1 MNDDDEKR
9 IQNLFKTLQKDS
21 KSVFYVT
28 VNISKNILK
37 KLTKSTYQK
46 DRVFNELYQK
56 LEDKNFDKNTNYI
69 PLTTPF
75 FEKKGDIDRSTLYS
89 IGKPFQKVHADI
101 ADLRFLA
108 KSAVDP
114 KYALLAVDLFTSK
127 IYVYPM
133 KSRKLLARRLKLFY
147 NETEPKRNGK
157 MTLQTDLEFKQNAI
171 KKLNKEFSVEMFH
184 TKVRGGKAF
193 AAEQKIREFKKL
205 LLMSKH
211 YKKRDKEKIR
221 PNELIKKAVE
231 NMNETNSTKYGV
243 SPETVEKK
251 TINSSKDSEYE
262 QEMYDFLRLK
272 KVDNNQ
278 QRNVKY
284 ESKKE
289 RRQKKLRSPLYLD
302 EKVLVLAERLKKKD
316 APSKFY
322 KASTDNIPFFNREK
336 KFTIYKRAKLN
347 NGSYLYWL
355 EDQDWNKID
364 GRFLRQELFALDKQ
378 FKE

>member
-1 MNDDDEKR
+1 MNDDDKR

-21 KSVFYVT
+21 KSVFYASS
-28 VNISKNILK
+28 NISNNLLK
-37 KLTKSTYQK
+37 KLKKSQYQK
-46 DRVFNELYQK
+46 DRVFAELYQR
-56 LEDKNFDKNTNYI
+56 LEDKNLIKEQNQI

-75 FEKKGDIDRSTLYS
+75 FEKKGDIDRSTLFS
-89 IGKPFQKVHADI
+89 VGKPFQKVHADI

-133 KSRKLLARRLKLFY
+133 KSRKLLAKKLRLFY
-147 NETEPKRNGK
+147 DEIEPKRNGQ
-157 MTLQTDLEFKQNAI
+157 MNLQTDLEFKQNAI
-171 KKLNKEFSVEMFH
+171 KRLNKEYSVEMFH

-193 AAEQKIREFKKL
+193 ATEQKIREFKKL
-205 LLMSKH
+205 LLQSKR
-211 YKKRDKEKIR
+211 YIKRGGKRIK

-243 SPETVEKK
+243 SPESVETK
-251 TINSSKDSEYE
+251 TIDSAKDSEHNRE
-262 QEMYDFLRLK
+262 TFDFLRLK
-272 KVDNNQ
+272 KVDNNH
-278 QRNVKY
+278 QRNIKF
-284 ESKKE
+284 ESKKD
-289 RRQKKLRSPLYLD
+289 RRQKRLRNPLYLD

-336 KFTIYKRAKLN
+336 IFTIYKRAKLN

-355 EDQDWNKID
+355 EDENRNKVE
-364 GRFLRQELFALDKQ
+364 GRFLRQELFALDRQ
-378 FKE
+378 FEE